1 MSFKSLQCLPHQ
13 KIKVILTQLYSWEFE
28 AKKDDVTEDQNEEAI
43 ETRIEKDQ
51 EIEVVKTKK
60 KRKPQQVHGLVD
72 ETVDKGYS
80 EVIKAK
86 VKRKPLLINDS
97 ETDLNIIVEK

>member
-1 MSFKSLQCLPHQ
+1 MK
-13 KIKVILTQLYSWEFE
+13 
-28 AKKDDVTEDQNEEAI
+28 A
-43 ETRIEKDQ
+43 
-51 EIEVVKTKK
+51 KK